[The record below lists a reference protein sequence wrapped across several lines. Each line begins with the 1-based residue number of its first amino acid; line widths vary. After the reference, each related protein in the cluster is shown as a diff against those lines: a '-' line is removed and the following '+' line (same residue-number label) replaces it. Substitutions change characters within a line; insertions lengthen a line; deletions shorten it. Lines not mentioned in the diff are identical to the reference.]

1 VRKIRSEISAAEL
14 ESLYAHLDGKLD
26 RVGLETQ
33 PEVAVR
39 ILDLVNKP
47 DAQLQDYARI
57 IKNDVSLTG
66 RLLRLAN
73 SALFAQISPVTSLDR
88 ACVLLGVE
96 RLRAFSL
103 GFYLS
108 RAAASDAG
116 HQLSR
121 RIWGESVF
129 RACFATSLAKRL
141 CPEHGVEAFL
151 IGLMLDSGV
160 PLMHKLL
167 GKAFL
172 DLEAEGSP
180 PAKRFQREFHTLPF
194 THIDLIATLARR
206 WKLPPLLM
214 KPLMWHHTPPAD
226 ALSNDPEAVLR
237 RIAFYVGTLDLD
249 RRTLLPRESAP
260 MPALASRVLGCD
272 EKQLASLVSS
282 ATSEYKNTMSLFSG
296 MADAMNDLDHLPD
309 LVHVQLARVLDETL
323 TRSAI
328 TTPRSVAGAVQR
340 FRLGACHIE
349 LTPDHP
355 GATTAFLV
363 TPTGERI
370 ASCRVAGTSNLV
382 QQIRSA
388 FSIDPDPTDD
398 TPLLEDHLRKLA
410 A

>member
-14 ESLYAHLDGKLD
+14 EALYAALDGKLE

-33 PEVAVR
+33 PEIAVK
-39 ILDLVNKP
+39 ILALVNKP

-57 IKNDVSLTG
+57 IRNDVSLSG

-73 SALFAQISPVTSLDR
+73 SALFAQITPVTSLDR
-88 ACVLLGVE
+88 ACVLLGIE

-141 CPEHGVEAFL
+141 CPEYGVESFL
-151 IGLMLDSGV
+151 IGLMLDAGV

-167 GKAFL
+167 GQAFL
-172 DLEAEGSP
+172 DLEAEGHP

-194 THIDLIATLARR
+194 THIDIIATLARR

-226 ALSNDPEAVLR
+226 SLAADPESVLR

-249 RRTLLPRESAP
+249 QRTRLPREAAP

-272 EKQLASLVSS
+272 EKQLAVLVHT
-282 ATSEYKNTMSLFSG
+282 ATSDYKNTMTLFNG
-296 MADAMNDLDHLPD
+296 MADAMTDLDHLPD

-323 TRSAI
+323 VRSAV
-328 TTPRSVAGAVQR
+328 TTPRAAPQR
-340 FRLGACHIE
+340 FRLGGCQVE
-349 LTPDHP
+349 LAPEHP
-355 GATTAFLV
+355 GSTTAYLV
-363 TPTGERI
+363 TPSGERI

-398 TPLLEDHLRKLA
+398 APMLEDHLRKLA